1 MGRTVVYQNYTIT
14 SSPLHD
20 TQNDQWKLHIS
31 ISWGID
37 GKTVSRTFWMPI
49 LYSTETQADIHG
61 VAYGQRIIDG
71 KVAGLEL
78 K

>member
-1 MGRTVVYQNYTIT
+1 MSRTVNYQSYTIT

-20 TQNDQWKLHIS
+20 TLSDQWKLRIS

-37 GKTVSRTFWMPI
+37 GSPISRAFWMPI
-49 LYSTETQADIHG
+49 LYSTETEADTEG

-71 KVAGLEL
+71 KVAGLVL